1 MNAHEKDDVKN
12 SENQVGKQILISH
25 SIQLFKIIKDFS
37 HIMTYKDVQKLGRS
51 IKHSLVHVFW

>member
-37 HIMTYKDVQKLGRS
+37 HIMTYKDV
-51 IKHSLVHVFW
+51 